1 MQIETNIIKHFDGKL
16 EFKSY
21 LGNFFIYGDL
31 PVNLGSMNISLV
43 FEETYSLNKYRIKI
57 DLFEKEQVVRYAK
70 KISEAENINC
80 NEIDIQLSLLTNE
93 LEKYRE
99 LDFIKNKFLF
109 PSKTKYDLEP
119 KEESA
124 ARELL
129 ESTDLMNN
137 LNSLIEESGITGEE
151 NNRLLLFLI
160 ASSYKSSNPLHTIIS
175 GSSGSGKSHLT
186 NKIAAMIPEED
197 VINLTRVSNK
207 SFFNFCE
214 KDLKNKLLVIQD
226 YDGLDI
232 DAQYALREM
241 QSSNF
246 LSYSVSVKNKYGNY
260 TSQIKKIQTH
270 FSSICTTTKNAIYW
284 DNSSRSLIIGVDES
298 DSQTNKIINYQ
309 RLANKEL
316 NFKSKQ
322 ETKIT
327 LVKNCVRILKSYEVI
342 NPFADKISL
351 PIEIKSIRRLN
362 QHFQDFIS
370 QITLIHQY
378 QRKKDKNNNLYS
390 TIEDVEIAAN
400 LFFEILIGKIDE
412 LDSQLRV
419 FFEKLKK
426 YISKQSKN
434 YEFTTKEIR
443 ENLNVSKT
451 QVFRFFNELKEL
463 EYLTITKGSSN
474 KGFYYKINH
483 WDDNV
488 KMKIELKKMINSQV
502 VALKKRKN
510 EKK

>member
-1 MQIETNIIKHFDGKL
+1 MQLENKIIKHFDGKL

-21 LGNFFIYGDL
+21 LGNFFIFGDL
-31 PVNLGSMNISLV
+31 PVKLGTLNITLV
-43 FEETYSLNKYRIKI
+43 FEETYSLNKHRTKI
-57 DLFEKEQVVRYAK
+57 DLFEKEQVIKYAQI
-70 KISEAENINC
+70 ISEEENINC

-109 PSKTKYDLEP
+109 PSKKKYDLEP

-124 ARELL
+124 AKKLL
-129 ESTDLMNN
+129 ESSDLMNN
-137 LNSLIEESGITGEE
+137 LNLLIEECGIIGEE
-151 NNRLLLFLI
+151 NNRLLLFII
-160 ASSYKSSNPLHTIIS
+160 ASSYKSANPLHAIVS

-207 SFFNFCE
+207 AFFNFCE
-214 KDLKNKLLVIQD
+214 RDLKNKLLIIQD
-226 YDGLDI
+226 YDGLDV

-260 TSQIKKIQTH
+260 STQIKKLQTH

-284 DNSSRSLIIGVDES
+284 DNSSRSLIVGVDES
-298 DSQTNKIINYQ
+298 ETQTGKIVKYQ
-309 RLANKEL
+309 HLANKQV
-316 NFKSKQ
+316 NFKSSQ
-322 ETKIT
+322 ETKST
-327 LVKNCVRILKSYEVI
+327 LVKNCIRILKPYSVI
-342 NPFADKISL
+342 NPFADSISL

-362 QHFQDFIS
+362 QHFQDFIG

-378 QRKKDKNNNLYS
+378 QRKKDKYNNIYT
-390 TIEDVEIAAN
+390 TIEDVKIAAN
-400 LFFEILIGKIDE
+400 LFFEILIGKMDE
-412 LDSQLRV
+412 LDNQLRV

-426 YISKQSKN
+426 YVANQNRN

-443 ENLNVSKT
+443 ENVNVSKT
-451 QVFRFFNELKEL
+451 QAFRFFNELKEL
-463 EYLTITKGSSN
+463 EYITITKGSSN

-483 WDDNV
+483 WDDNA
-488 KMKIELKKMINSQV
+488 KMKIELKKMINEQINS
-502 VALKKRKN
+502 LKN
-510 EKK
+510 Q

>member
-186 NKIAAMIPEED
+186 NKIAAMIPE
-197 VINLTRVSNK
+197 
-207 SFFNFCE
+207 
-214 KDLKNKLLVIQD
+214 
-226 YDGLDI
+226 
-232 DAQYALREM
+232 
-241 QSSNF
+241 
-246 LSYSVSVKNKYGNY
+246 
-260 TSQIKKIQTH
+260 
-270 FSSICTTTKNAIYW
+270 
-284 DNSSRSLIIGVDES
+284 
-298 DSQTNKIINYQ
+298 
-309 RLANKEL
+309 
-316 NFKSKQ
+316 
-322 ETKIT
+322 
-327 LVKNCVRILKSYEVI
+327 
-342 NPFADKISL
+342 
-351 PIEIKSIRRLN
+351 
-362 QHFQDFIS
+362 
-370 QITLIHQY
+370 
-378 QRKKDKNNNLYS
+378 
-390 TIEDVEIAAN
+390 
-400 LFFEILIGKIDE
+400 
-412 LDSQLRV
+412 
-419 FFEKLKK
+419 
-426 YISKQSKN
+426 
-434 YEFTTKEIR
+434 
-443 ENLNVSKT
+443 
-451 QVFRFFNELKEL
+451 
-463 EYLTITKGSSN
+463 
-474 KGFYYKINH
+474 
-483 WDDNV
+483 
-488 KMKIELKKMINSQV
+488 
-502 VALKKRKN
+502 
-510 EKK
+510 

>member
-1 MQIETNIIKHFDGKL
+1 
-16 EFKSY
+16 
-21 LGNFFIYGDL
+21 
-31 PVNLGSMNISLV
+31 
-43 FEETYSLNKYRIKI
+43 
-57 DLFEKEQVVRYAK
+57 
-70 KISEAENINC
+70 
-80 NEIDIQLSLLTNE
+80 
-93 LEKYRE
+93 
-99 LDFIKNKFLF
+99 
-109 PSKTKYDLEP
+109 
-119 KEESA
+119 
-124 ARELL
+124 
-129 ESTDLMNN
+129 
-137 LNSLIEESGITGEE
+137 
-151 NNRLLLFLI
+151 
-160 ASSYKSSNPLHTIIS
+160 
-175 GSSGSGKSHLT
+175 
-186 NKIAAMIPEED
+186 
-197 VINLTRVSNK
+197 
-207 SFFNFCE
+207 
-214 KDLKNKLLVIQD
+214 
-226 YDGLDI
+226 
-232 DAQYALREM
+232 M